1 MVLKKGTPG
10 EIVKKESKEVRR
22 RKKNKEAPKK
32 YYTGFLG
39 LSKSDRKREP
49 KKATPNGLK
58 ERDPWRNCQRRV
70 KR

>member
-32 YYTGFLG
+32 IFYGILG
-39 LSKSDRKREP
+39 LSKSLRE
-49 KKATPNGLK
+49 KGAQKSNTK
-58 ERDPWRNCQRRV
+58 WS
-70 KR
+70 